1 MIRRQFF
8 SWLGKVTVALGLGY
22 MALGS
27 GESEAAQQRSN
38 SSARRD
44 TRRMMR
50 MNGRACHDY
59 RMVSGDRSMVLD
71 EEFLR

>member
-8 SWLGKVTVALGLGY
+8 TWLGKVTVALGLGY
-22 MALGS
+22 IALNS
-27 GESEAAQQRSN
+27 GESEASEKGNVTNHPTANHR
-38 SSARRD
+38 
-44 TRRMMR
+44 MR